1 MNKKPNSSV
10 LNIVPS
16 DYLYSPLKVQKYSVL
31 TVTEHNLNSKMLE
44 MLSLG
49 VKTIVSM
56 NLHVPKT
63 SLQKGK
69 LKI

>member
-10 LNIVPS
+10 LNIVAS